1 MAVDLDGTLLS
12 PSGLPHPED
21 ARALRALSKAGVH
34 VSILTGRLYSGT
46 RATVEALGLLGPVG
60 CVDGSHVVD
69 ASTHTTLFHHG
80 LRGEHAIAL
89 RNAMAESGSATFL
102 FARDAVVHDAA
113 GEPYLNYVSTWSTDL
128 RKAERVVEHEL
139 WTAEDGVTAVVAV
152 GTPFQIGRAV
162 DAIHTTLLGVAQ
174 VATFPLR
181 GSDELWGMVVRAAG
195 GTKGTALAWLADHH
209 GLAMEETVCVGDWLN
224 DVSMFGVAG
233 RSFAMGQAPHE
244 VKQAATD
251 VLEETNETGGGI
263 ARIVERVFGVVT
275 RA

>member
-1 MAVDLDGTLLS
+1 
-12 PSGLPHPED
+12 
-21 ARALRALSKAGVH
+21 
-34 VSILTGRLYSGT
+34 
-46 RATVEALGLLGPVG
+46 
-60 CVDGSHVVD
+60 
-69 ASTHTTLFHHG
+69 
-80 LRGEHAIAL
+80 
-89 RNAMAESGSATFL
+89 
-102 FARDAVVHDAA
+102 
-113 GEPYLNYVSTWSTDL
+113 
-128 RKAERVVEHEL
+128 
-139 WTAEDGVTAVVAV
+139 
-152 GTPFQIGRAV
+152 
-162 DAIHTTLLGVAQ
+162 
-174 VATFPLR
+174 
-181 GSDELWGMVVRAAG
+181 MVVRAAG